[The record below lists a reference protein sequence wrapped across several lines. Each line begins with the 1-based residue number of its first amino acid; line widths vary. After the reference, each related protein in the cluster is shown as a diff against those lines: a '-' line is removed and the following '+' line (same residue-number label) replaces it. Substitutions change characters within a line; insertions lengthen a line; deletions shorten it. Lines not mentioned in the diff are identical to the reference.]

1 MSDVNK
7 IGNYK
12 QMMSWLTRP
21 ATPKTQV
28 ASAETDAL
36 KEKFNEKLGPGVI
49 KTLDELPPVQ
59 NPFKDFEDR
68 QQAAYGGRM
77 GFAYGSIPET
87 LQDLI
92 TNKKTTYT
100 NLTDLKKTVEAK
112 VGKKIGGSFSSTN
125 NIYGDLIKQF
135 NFTSPMIRTNQGK
148 PEDYILNKK
157 QVNNLKIKLEKL
169 NKKYNLSDKGVKFV
183 TNTTKQGNTSVVLSY
198 QANDYRNANLNK
210 SSRAPT
216 AKGIKELENELKNFQ
231 ETDLYKNYDKS
242 AQMKAGGVKS
252 SITQLENA
260 GSKQHLIFDYVLDS
274 KKDVTVKDIAKKFN
288 ITQEAAKKDLFSLYE
303 NIYKRAGDSGGVF
316 LPDDLDKLNN
326 VRDKLKNSDTDLRK
340 NTVLKLVTDAYQGDE
355 EKLKPVLDK
364 VRKFYTLQG
373 KLPDKYQKFFK
384 SNLDHIIPMNFLS
397 QVKGGV
403 DPIDLIRVN
412 PLPEFLNQRAFKS
425 QLDDVFGTAIKNKDK
440 ETLKTISEIQQY
452 LPQELGGITT
462 GGKVKNY
469 VVEPLDINRSLTQQQ
484 AKTKQVYN
492 RVLKFIDDPK
502 VGELLQKIG
511 INPETA
517 FQALRGSGQL
527 IRKNIPGFL
536 NTFKQI
542 LNKNP
547 ELRVEFG
554 DEFEDIQNQYAAL
567 DTGTMSDVSPIKKKQ
582 EPEGIPAEAI
592 AAGTVGA
599 TKYGPQILKALKNV
613 GKVGLKTVGSLPA
626 AGTFAGMTIKDNL
639 DEGKN
644 IVDATVDP
652 LVGIELLLPEAVKS
666 LGPLMARAAKV
677 STPIGAGITTAGTL
691 KNRAQ
696 AMMQEAETLT
706 TTPYQED
713 LIEDYAS
720 KSYRGYELGGRVGF
734 ADGPEDPDK
743 RKFMKIM
750 GGLASLPFFGRFFD
764 VATQAPKV
772 AEVVKRGADGV
783 PDFLADLIAKVK
795 LKAVE
800 KGTKYFTGNRSDEFA
815 DVYQADDFVVTEQGN
830 KITIRKRNEQ
840 GEMIEKDMEIELE
853 KDPETGGVTY
863 KEATARPDGE
873 GKLKDVDEYIDD
885 IDLEDMRRYTYDE

>member
-1 MSDVNK
+1 MNSINQYNQMIDSLTER
-7 IGNYK
+7 GYYK
-12 QMMSWLTRP
+12 RKNF
-21 ATPKTQV
+21 A
-28 ASAETDAL
+28 
-36 KEKFNEKLGPGVI
+36 I
-49 KTLDELPPVQ
+49 
-59 NPFKDFEDR
+59 
-68 QQAAYGGRM
+68 GGRTN
-77 GFAYGSIPET
+77 FSYGSIPET

-100 NLTDLKKTVEAK
+100 NLSDLKKAVEAK

-135 NFTSPMIRTNQGK
+135 NFTSPMIKTNQGD

-157 QVNNLKIKLEKL
+157 QVNDLKIKLEKL

-183 TNTTKQGNTSVVLSY
+183 TSTTKQGNTSVVLSY
-198 QANDYRNANLNK
+198 QANNYRNANLNK

-274 KKDVTVKDIAKKFN
+274 KKDVTVKDIAKKFK

-340 NTVLKLVTDAYQGDE
+340 NTVLKLVTDAYQGNE

-403 DPIDLIRVN
+403 DPIDLIRVS

-469 VVEPLDINRSLTQQQ
+469 VVEPLDLNRSLTQQQ

-542 LNKNP
+542 LNRHP
-547 ELRVEFG
+547 ELRVQLG
-554 DEFEDIQNQYAAL
+554 DDFSEIENQYASL
-567 DTGTMSDVSPIKKKQ
+567 NTGTMSDVSPVKK
-582 EPEGIPAEAI
+582 ENSVRENAPAI
-592 AAGTVGA
+592 AGGA
-599 TKYGPQILKALKNV
+599 ALLGRYGKPFLKNAFR
-613 GKVGLKTVGSLPA
+613 TVGSPVVSGGFAVNEMMSEDPNMAL
-626 AGTFAGMTIKDNL
+626 AGA
-639 DEGKN
+639 
-644 IVDATVDP
+644 
-652 LVGIELLLPEAVKS
+652 ELLLPEIYKQAGNKIPKGFINNVLGLQGIKTLVDKYPMLRKFKPVANLIAKS
-666 LGPLMARAAKV
+666 PRVMTPTGLTLIAKDIYDEFDKTIGFDQRGPLTEEELLEMREKETYMGSIADAFDKAYKEN
-677 STPIGAGITTAGTL
+677 TPLPGQEGIKTL
-691 KNRAQ
+691 KESFAV
-696 AMMQEAETLT
+696 
-706 TTPYQED
+706 
-713 LIEDYAS
+713 
-720 KSYRGYELGGRVGF
+720 GGRVGF
-734 ADGPEDPDK
+734 ADGPEDPSK

-750 GGLASLPFFGRFFD
+750 GGLASLPIVGRFFD
-764 VATQAPKV
+764 IGTQAPKV
-772 AEVVKRGADGV
+772 AEVVKRSAEGI
-783 PDFLADLIAKVK
+783 PDFINDLIAKVK
-795 LKAVE
+795 LKAEVT
-800 KGTKYFTGNRSDEFA
+800 GMKYFTGNRSDEFK
-815 DVYQADDFVVTEQGN
+815 DVYQADNYVVTEQGN
-830 KITIRKRNEQ
+830 KTIIREVDQDGDMLYKENQ
-840 GEMIEKDMEIELE
+840 MEIDY
-853 KDPETGGVTY
+853 DPETGGYTY
-863 KEATARPDGE
+863 NEASARPDAE
-873 GKLKDVDEYIDD
+873 GKLKDVEEYIEED
-885 IDLEDMRRYTYDE
+885 DLENMRKYTYDE

>member
-1 MSDVNK
+1 MNSINQYNQMIDSLTER
-7 IGNYK
+7 GYYK
-12 QMMSWLTRP
+12 RKNF
-21 ATPKTQV
+21 A
-28 ASAETDAL
+28 
-36 KEKFNEKLGPGVI
+36 I
-49 KTLDELPPVQ
+49 
-59 NPFKDFEDR
+59 
-68 QQAAYGGRM
+68 GGRTN
-77 GFAYGSIPET
+77 FSYGSIPET

-100 NLTDLKKTVEAK
+100 NLSDLKKAVEAK

-135 NFTSPMIRTNQGK
+135 NFTSPMIKTNQGD

-157 QVNNLKIKLEKL
+157 QVNDLKIKLEKL

-183 TNTTKQGNTSVVLSY
+183 TSTTKQGNTSVVLSY
-198 QANDYRNANLNK
+198 QANNYRNANLNK

-274 KKDVTVKDIAKKFN
+274 KKDVTVKDIAKKFK

-340 NTVLKLVTDAYQGDE
+340 NTVLKLVTDAYQGNE

-403 DPIDLIRVN
+403 DPIDLIRVS

-469 VVEPLDINRSLTQQQ
+469 VVEPLDLNRSLTQQQ

-542 LNKNP
+542 LNRHP
-547 ELRVEFG
+547 ELRVQLG
-554 DEFEDIQNQYAAL
+554 DDFSEIENQYASL
-567 DTGTMSDVSPIKKKQ
+567 NTGTMSDVSPVKK
-582 EPEGIPAEAI
+582 ENSVRENAPAI
-592 AAGTVGA
+592 AGGA
-599 TKYGPQILKALKNV
+599 ALLGRYGKPFLKNAFR
-613 GKVGLKTVGSLPA
+613 TVGSPVVSGGFAVNEMMSEDPNMAL
-626 AGTFAGMTIKDNL
+626 AGA
-639 DEGKN
+639 
-644 IVDATVDP
+644 
-652 LVGIELLLPEAVKS
+652 ELLLPEIYKQAGNKIPKGFINNVLGLQGIKTLVDKYPMLRKFKPVANLIAKS
-666 LGPLMARAAKV
+666 PRVMTPTGLTLIAKDIYDEFDKTIGFDQRGPLTEEELLEMREKETYMGSIADAFDKAYKEN
-677 STPIGAGITTAGTL
+677 TPLPGQEGIETL
-691 KNRAQ
+691 KESFAV
-696 AMMQEAETLT
+696 
-706 TTPYQED
+706 
-713 LIEDYAS
+713 
-720 KSYRGYELGGRVGF
+720 GGRVGF
-734 ADGPEDPDK
+734 ADGPEDPSK

-750 GGLASLPFFGRFFD
+750 GGLASLPIVGRFFD
-764 VATQAPKV
+764 IGTQAPKV
-772 AEVVKRGADGV
+772 AEVVKRSAEGI
-783 PDFLADLIAKVK
+783 PDFINDLIAKVK
-795 LKAVE
+795 LKAEVT
-800 KGTKYFTGNRSDEFA
+800 GMKYFTGNRSDEFK
-815 DVYQADDFVVTEQGN
+815 DVYQADNYVVTEQGN
-830 KITIRKRNEQ
+830 KTIIREVDQDGDMLYKENQ
-840 GEMIEKDMEIELE
+840 MEIDY
-853 KDPETGGVTY
+853 DPETGGYTY
-863 KEATARPDGE
+863 NEASARPDAE
-873 GKLKDVDEYIDD
+873 GKLKDVEEYIEED
-885 IDLEDMRRYTYDE
+885 DLENMRKYTYDE